1 MRMLLEVAA
10 CGVVIAGCRGK
21 SDKQS
26 AGDTVT
32 PPPGSTAPMAMLVTQ
47 ASWGPDAL
55 DELVAPIALYPDQ
68 LVGQILAASVN
79 SQEVL
84 DAGNWLLQNESLKG
98 DQLDAAAQK
107 AGFGPATRALVQFP
121 TVVDMMCQEIDWTKQ
136 VGAAFTSDQKGVLD
150 AIQRLRAQAADVGN
164 LKTTPQQTVEKKEDA
179 GKEVIEVKPADPKV
193 VYVPQYDPTIVYTTP
208 PPAPAPASAPA
219 PQPNTVSTS
228 TALGGALLAF
238 GVGVLV
244 GSAINDNDYY
254 YPHYGPGAVYYGPR
268 PFYPPAYVYRPVYG
282 PAFHPAYRYAP
293 PASYRYRYNSP
304 TNIVIHNNNYYNRFS
319 NQNNIRV
326 NNQRN
331 VAAGNRVGQQPGS
344 PGRGQNWKGQSTYA
358 GARPGGAA
366 DRKPGVNDRAPNVS
380 DRRATTADR
389 GPSQRNQAVAA
400 QRPAGE
406 ASKSPTR
413 AGQRPNEVASANTR
427 DRGYGTA
434 TQAGRRDAPNRQ
446 VATGEVATRDAGR
459 ANRPQPKP
467 AASTTPRDNA
477 LSGASREG
485 SGSFDRAASARG
497 HASASAAKERPS
509 HGGRRP

>member
-1 MRMLLEVAA
+1 MKAILKLVACA
-10 CGVVIAGCRGK
+10 IVLAGCRGK
-21 SDKQS
+21 KQEAS
-26 AGDTVT
+26 SGDAVVA
-32 PPPGSTAPMAMLVTQ
+32 PGTTAMPVTQ
-47 ASWGPDAL
+47 ASWDPDAI
-55 DELVAPIALYPDQ
+55 DEIVAPIALYPDQ

-79 SQEVL
+79 TQEVL
-84 DAGNWLLQNESLKG
+84 DAGNWLLENQTLKG

-107 AGFGPATRALVQFP
+107 AGFGPATRALLQFP

-164 LKTTPQQTVEKKEDA
+164 LKTTPQQTVEHKKDE

-193 VYVPQYDPTIVYTTP
+193 VYVPQYDPTIIYTTP
-208 PPAPAPASAPA
+208 PPSTPAPAPAPAPA

-228 TALGGALLAF
+228 TAIAGGLLAF

-244 GSAINDNDYY
+244 GSAISNNNDYY
-254 YPHYGPGAVYYGPR
+254 YPHYVPGAVYYGPR

-293 PASYRYRYNSP
+293 PPSYRYRYNSP
-304 TNIVIHNNNYYNRFS
+304 TNIVINNNNYYNRFS

-331 VAAGNRVGQQPGS
+331 VATGNRVGQPGNA
-344 PGRGQNWKGQSTYA
+344 GRGQNWKGQSTYA

-366 DRKPGVNDRAPNVS
+366 DRKPGVNDRTPNAS

-389 GPSQRNQAVAA
+389 KGTPQRNQAAAA
-400 QRPAGE
+400 QRPAAG
-406 ASKSPTR
+406 AKTQPR
-413 AGQRPNEVASANTR
+413 GGQRPNEGASAATR

-434 TQAGRRDAPNRQ
+434 TKAGSRDAPNRQ
-446 VATGEVATRDAGR
+446 VATGEVATRDAGNGNR
-459 ANRPQPKP
+459 AQPKA
-467 AASTTPRDNA
+467 AASTTPRENA

-497 HASASAAKERPS
+497 HASASAARERPS
-509 HGGRRP
+509 RGGRKP

>member
-1 MRMLLEVAA
+1 MKAILSVVACA
-10 CGVVIAGCRGK
+10 IVLAGCRQK
-21 SDKQS
+21 KQEAS
-26 AGDTVT
+26 SGDAVAA
-32 PPPGSTAPMAMLVTQ
+32 PAITAMPVTQ
-47 ASWGPDAL
+47 ASWDPDAI

-79 SQEVL
+79 TQEVL
-84 DAGNWLLQNESLKG
+84 DAGNWLLENQTLKG

-107 AGFGPATRALVQFP
+107 AGFGPATRALLQFP

-164 LKTTPQQTVEKKEDA
+164 LKTTPQQTVEHRKDE

-193 VYVPQYDPTIVYTTP
+193 VYVPQYDPTIIYTTP
-208 PPAPAPASAPA
+208 PPSTPAPAPAPAPA

-228 TALGGALLAF
+228 TAIAGGLLAF

-244 GSAINDNDYY
+244 GSAISNNNDYY

-293 PASYRYRYNSP
+293 PPSYRYRYNSP
-304 TNIVIHNNNYYNRFS
+304 TNIVINNNNYYNRFS

-331 VAAGNRVGQQPGS
+331 VATGNRVGQPGNA
-344 PGRGQNWKGQSTYA
+344 GRGQNWKGQSTYA

-366 DRKPGVNDRAPNVS
+366 DRKPGVNDRTPNAS

-389 GPSQRNQAVAA
+389 KGTPQRNQAAAA
-400 QRPAGE
+400 QRPA
-406 ASKSPTR
+406 
-413 AGQRPNEVASANTR
+413 AGAKTQPRGAQRPNDVASAGTR

-434 TQAGRRDAPNRQ
+434 PQAGSRDTPKRQ
-446 VATGEVATRDAGR
+446 VATGDVATRDAG
-459 ANRPQPKP
+459 NGSRPQPK
-467 AASTTPRDNA
+467 AATSSASRENA

-485 SGSFDRAASARG
+485 TGSFDRAASARG
-497 HASASAAKERPS
+497 HASASAAQRPAR
-509 HGGRRP
+509 GGRKP